1 MSQRRPLSTRSIFL
15 TPRPMKH
22 LVLALSL
29 VTLLGSTGCSST
41 GSGPSAKSVNSAKT
55 LTASE
60 WMDFASTISDTI
72 SQAKVI
78 DRYFAQNGGRPVMLG
93 IGDFRNSVSRIAP
106 ENFKREKDVMYAA
119 IRESLVNGTGGKV
132 SVTMDAAG
140 DGGKTDSLV
149 QGSGQ
154 LRNDPEY
161 DPTST
166 TKLGQ
171 AQAYQLVLTG
181 QIVTIEYSEGRTDR
195 YDYAVNVQ
203 LTDVSTRGT
212 VFEKQAILPKTFTRG
227 LFGR

>member
-1 MSQRRPLSTRSIFL
+1 
-15 TPRPMKH
+15 MKH

-29 VTLLGSTGCSST
+29 VTLLGSTSCSST
-41 GSGPSAKSVNSAKT
+41 GSGSSARSANSAKK

-60 WMDFASTISDTI
+60 WQDFASTISDTI

-78 DRYFAQNGGRPVMLG
+78 DRYFEQNGGKPVMLG
-93 IGDFRNSVSRIAP
+93 IGDFRNDVARISQT
-106 ENFKREKDVMYAA
+106 NFEREKDVMYSA

-132 SVTMDAAG
+132 SVTMDVAG

-154 LRNDPEY
+154 LRGSIEY
-161 DPTST
+161 DQST
-166 TKLGQ
+166 TTKVGQ
-171 AQAYQLVLTG
+171 AQAYQLVLSG

-203 LTDVSTRGT
+203 LTDASTRGT
-212 VFEKQAILPKTFTRG
+212 VFEKQVTLPKTFTRG
-227 LFGR
+227 FFGR